1 MTTKTNVEE
10 KMNAVLRGT
19 GSGCYLRLS
28 VNMAEGSMETFFFKK
43 TSISLQQ
50 FQKKN
55 ALVFHFKS
63 DPD

>member
-28 VNMAEGSMETFFFKK
+28 VNMAEGSMETFLKK
-43 TSISLQQ
+43 KQAFHSNS
-50 FQKKN
+50 FKKN

>member
-10 KMNAVLRGT
+10 KMNIVLRGT

-28 VNMAEGSMETFFFKK
+28 VNMAEGSMETFFIK

-50 FQKKN
+50 FQKKM
-55 ALVFHFKS
+55 L
-63 DPD
+63 

>member
-28 VNMAEGSMETFFFKK
+28 VNMAEGSMETFF
-43 TSISLQQ
+43 
-50 FQKKN
+50 KKN
-55 ALVFHFKS
+55 KHFTPTVSKKML
-63 DPD
+63 

>member
-28 VNMAEGSMETFFFKK
+28 VNMAEGSMETFFLKKQAFHSNSFKK
-43 TSISLQQ
+43 KCFSFS
-50 FQKKN
+50 FQK
-55 ALVFHFKS
+55 
-63 DPD
+63 